1 METHGGKTWTG
12 GKSQLSTRLAKMND
26 DGIIYF
32 DASKRDT
39 KTKTNLTMW
48 CFESLDEGRKRW
60 DRKFNDGED
69 SFHLLRPYAHYA
81 HFSQVRKNNR
91 GKVIILFHF

>member
-69 SFHLLRPYAHYA
+69 SFHGAKDDSSITPITPTFPR
-81 HFSQVRKNNR
+81 SGKTIGVR
-91 GKVIILFHF
+91 

>member
-1 METHGGKTWTG
+1 MP
-12 GKSQLSTRLAKMND
+12 TRLAKMND

-69 SFHLLRPYAHYA
+69 SFHGAKDDSSYYALTPITPT
-81 HFSQVRKNNR
+81 FPRS
-91 GKVIILFHF
+91 GKTIGGR